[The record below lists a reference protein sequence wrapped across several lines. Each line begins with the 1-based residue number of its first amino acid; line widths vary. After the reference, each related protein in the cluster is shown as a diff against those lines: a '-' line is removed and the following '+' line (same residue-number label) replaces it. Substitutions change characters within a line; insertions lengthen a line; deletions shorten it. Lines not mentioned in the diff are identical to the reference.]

1 MDETED
7 ESYAAFLAERREE
20 ILQRIAEAAA
30 RAGRDPSE
38 VELLA
43 VSKTV
48 DVPQVNLAWKAG
60 YLAFG
65 ENRPQELVR
74 KLKGLAAY
82 PQMDG
87 ARFDMI
93 GHLQTNK
100 VREVVGNVTLIQS
113 VSSLHLAE
121 AISKRGVSHDVT
133 SDVLLEVNV
142 SGEESKSGFSPDEVR
157 AALDDILALP
167 ALRVR
172 GLMTM
177 APQGDKAVAHAC
189 FEDLARLHARL
200 RDGLDAQRA
209 DAFDELSMGMSEDWQ
224 EAVFAGATIVRI
236 GRAVFDDAFDEADR

>member
-7 ESYAAFLAERREE
+7 ERYAAFLVERREE

-30 RAGRDPSE
+30 RAGRNPAE

-48 DVPQVNLAWKAG
+48 DVPQVDLAWKAG
-60 YLAFG
+60 YRSFG

-74 KLKGLAAY
+74 KLAGIAAY
-82 PQMDG
+82 PEMAG
-87 ARFDMI
+87 ARFDVI

-100 VREVVGNVTLIQS
+100 VREVVGNVTLIHS

-121 AISKRGVSHDVT
+121 AISKRGVGHNLT

-157 AALDDILALP
+157 ASFEDILALP
-167 ALRVR
+167 ALRVH

-177 APQGDKAVAHAC
+177 APAHDMDA
-189 FEDLARLHARL
+189 ARRSFSGLREL
-200 RDGLDAQRA
+200 RDELAARGGL
-209 DAFDELSMGMSEDWQ
+209 ELPVLSCGMSDDFQ
-224 EAVFAGATIVRI
+224 IAVEEGSTIVRL
-236 GRAVFDDAFDEADR
+236 GRTVFDPRYVLG